1 MKKYYSGLLIL
12 ILFVFTSACNKDL
25 SKITTT
31 VIDKMMVNKT
41 WYLDYSITGNN
52 TQSFLGQSTYSMTY
66 FKDGT
71 TKDSDGLTGTYKIIE
86 NNGNYQIQVVAT
98 SLKGN
103 ALNYTHTIESVGEVN
118 MIQSFILTGQASK
131 TSLYFTSK

>member
-1 MKKYYSGLLIL
+1 
-12 ILFVFTSACNKDL
+12 
-25 SKITTT
+25 

-52 TQSFLGQSTYSMTY
+52 TQSFLGQSTYSITY